1 MAARLTTYLVVA
13 IVAATLIAGL
23 IVGAQ
28 RDDHSGPVDLII
40 HNGKVHVGDKA
51 GTIAEAVAVR
61 GNKILRVGSE
71 RDVMRRRLPQTE
83 IVDAKGAAVLPGF
96 ADPEASLVEDGLAL
110 AGVDLSG
117 AETIEDV
124 RRRLTDWA
132 DAHPDAAWIT
142 GRGWSASVFES
153 PTHTALDLPDDT
165 RPALLL
171 SADGDT
177 AWINTAA
184 MREARITRR
193 TAEPDDGEIV
203 RDRRGNPTGVLKGG
217 AIDLVRARLPQPT
230 ADERAE
236 ALRLAIADAHER
248 GVTTIADPSAS
259 GDDLDVYQDAQ
270 KSGDLTLRVNPTVE
284 QRTPVIKPGVPA
296 DLVVLSHDVENVSA
310 PGVRDTPVE
319 VTVFDGKI
327 VYKRKPTT

>member
-1 MAARLTTYLVVA
+1 MAARLTAYFVVA

-51 GTIAEAVAVR
+51 GTVADAVAVR

-96 ADPEASLVEDGLAL
+96 AEPETSLVENGLAL

-117 AETIEDV
+117 AETIEEV
-124 RRRLTDWA
+124 RQRLIEWA
-132 DAHPDAAWIT
+132 AAHPDAVWIT
-142 GRGWSASVFES
+142 GHGWSISAFES
-153 PTHTALDLPDDT
+153 PTHAALDLPDDK

-171 SADGDT
+171 SDDGDT
-177 AWINTAA
+177 AWINSAA
-184 MREARITRR
+184 LREARITRK
-193 TAEPDDGEIV
+193 TPEPDDGEIV
-203 RDRRGNPTGVLKGG
+203 RDRRGNPTGVLRGG
-217 AIDLVRARLPQPT
+217 AIDLARARLPQPT

-236 ALRLAIADAHER
+236 ALRLAIAAAHER
-248 GVTTIADPSAS
+248 GVTSIEDPAAS

-270 KSGDLTLRVNPTVE
+270 RSGDLTLRVNPLVD
-284 QRTPVIKPGVPA
+284 QRTGVIKPGMPA
-296 DLVVLSHDVENVSA
+296 DLVILSRDVESVSA
-310 PGVRDTPVE
+310 PGLRETPVE

-327 VYKRKPTT
+327 VYKRKAS